1 MQSVT
6 DAFSVE
12 ETDSVRKIAQSTQF
26 AWKKEYN
33 ASIRIFTIGVSTIG
47 GSDTIN
53 SSGGVNSDWN
63 RYTYTDESEYVTR
76 LSWEREL
83 NIPTGGLVKGL
94 ADIEVDN
101 TSGRFNPDY
110 LGGSS
115 AIFTAVGLPRRPF
128 IINAGFNYDGIDNEI
143 PQFVGLTTKPPRIN
157 YRNKTV
163 QFQGEDF
170 MGFLQNQYVDDAV
183 MFTGQR
189 TDQVLTTMME
199 TLGFSTSQYD
209 FDYGV
214 NVIGFGQWEVGDRF
228 GDIAD
233 KMVKAENGHLY
244 QDETGIIRFDNR
256 QKWSMFPYFNVQR
269 IISTGQVLSAE
280 TPNQDHLINV
290 VEVKAKPRAK
300 QPQQLVWKLPSYI
313 EIDPNSTTQYFVN
326 FNDPMLEVETPISTT
341 NFIANTESDGSGA
354 DVTSSVSITS
364 LDAFA
369 RAAKFVFTNSSS
381 ATAYITTLDI
391 YGRPAKVAQEIYY
404 RQQDSSSRT
413 AYEEHIYLIEND
425 YIQDTTWAESFSTMI
440 LRDYGEPGRLQRIS
454 IRAIPELQ
462 FGDLISWQG
471 RYWRVYGIKS
481 QLDPGVGFVQELDI
495 LQSTIYSY
503 FRIGISTIGGSDQIS
518 A

>member
-33 ASIRIFTIGVSTIG
+33 SSIRIFTIGVSTIG

-63 RYTYTDESEYVTR
+63 RYIYTDESDYVTR

-83 NIPTGGLVKGL
+83 NIPIGGLVKGL

-128 IINAGFNYDGIDNEI
+128 IINAGFNYDGIDNTI
-143 PQFVGLTTKPPRIN
+143 PQFVGLTTKPPKIN

-199 TLGFSTSQYD
+199 TLGFTTSQYD

-214 NVIGFGQWEVGDRF
+214 NVIGFGQWEVGDKF

-244 QDETGIIRFDNR
+244 QDETGIVRFDNR

-269 IISTGQVLSAE
+269 VISTSQVISAE

-290 VEVKAKPRAK
+290 VEIKAKPRAK
-300 QPQQLVWKLPSYI
+300 QPEQLVWKLPVPI
-313 EIDPNSTTQYFVN
+313 ELAATSDTEYFVN
-326 FNDPMLEVETPISTT
+326 FDDPMLEVITPATPT
-341 NFIANTESDGSGA
+341 NYVANTESDGTGT
-354 DVTSSVSITS
+354 DVSASVTITT
-364 LDAFA
+364 LNAFA
-369 RAAKFVFTNSSS
+369 RAAKLVFTNTTS
-381 ATAYITTLDI
+381 AVAYVTTLNI
-391 YGRPAKVAQEIYY
+391 YGRPAKIAQDIYY
-404 RQQDSSSRT
+404 RGVDASSRT
-413 AYEEHIYLIEND
+413 AYEEQIYLINND
-425 YIQDTTWAESFSTMI
+425 YIQDTTWAQSLSTIM
-440 LRDYGEPGRLQRIS
+440 LRDYSTPGGLQRIS
-454 IRAIPELQ
+454 VRAIPELQ

-481 QLDPGVGFVQELDI
+481 QIDPGVGFVQELDI

-503 FRIGISTIGGSDQIS
+503 FRIGISTIGGSDQI
-518 A
+518 AP